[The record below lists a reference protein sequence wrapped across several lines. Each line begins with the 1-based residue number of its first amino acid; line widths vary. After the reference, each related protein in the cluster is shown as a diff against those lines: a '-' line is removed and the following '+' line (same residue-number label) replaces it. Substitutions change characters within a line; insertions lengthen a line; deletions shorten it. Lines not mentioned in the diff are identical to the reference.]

1 MRIAVLHGSND
12 LYGASR
18 VLAGDCDALVK
29 AGHEVV
35 VLLPEDGPLTGL
47 LTAAGVDVRVTELHV
62 LRLSQP
68 RTLLRP
74 PVSIP
79 DWGVKPDAVVL
90 WTMALAAYLPL
101 LRARRIRTHL
111 SVHELLPS
119 PAGRALGATAILSSG
134 RIQVN
139 SRATAAWL
147 RQCGVPSRRLDLAYP
162 AAPGYAP
169 FVSREPNGTI
179 RLLLAGRINGTKG
192 HLEAVELVER
202 VRLTSG
208 RDVRLSLAGTAFRG
222 QEEHELALFARIA
235 ELSWATYIGEVAD
248 IRQGLVDSDFLL
260 VLPQRPESFGITPLE
275 AWAAGRRSLGLPAG
289 GAAEALRMVDGVPV
303 DGSSG
308 DGGAGSLMW
317 ALDSPAIVA
326 PPSVKAPVA
335 VLATQER
342 RLASWMRLL
351 FDE

>member
-29 AGHEVV
+29 AGHQVV
-35 VLLPEDGPLTGL
+35 VLLPEDGQLTGL

-79 DWGVKPDAVVL
+79 DWGVKPDVVVL
-90 WTMALAAYLPL
+90 WTMALGAYLPL
-101 LRARRIRTHL
+101 LRARRIRTLL
-111 SVHELLPS
+111 SVHELLQS
-119 PAGRALGATAILSSG
+119 PAGRTLGATAILSSG
-134 RIQVN
+134 GIQVN

-147 RQCGVPSRRLDLAYP
+147 RQCGVPARRLDLAYP
-162 AAPGYAP
+162 AAPRYAP
-169 FVSREPNGTI
+169 LAPRQPDGII
-179 RLLLAGRINGTKG
+179 RLLLAGRINGKKG
-192 HLEAVELVER
+192 HLEAVDLVER

-208 RDVRLSLAGTAFRG
+208 FDVRLSLAGAAFPG
-222 QEEHELALFARIA
+222 QGEHASALFARIA
-235 ELSWATYIGEVAD
+235 ELSWARYIGEVAD

-260 VLPQRPESFGITPLE
+260 VWPQCPEPFGITPLE
-275 AWAAGRRSLGLPAG
+275 AWAAGRRSLGLSEG

-303 DGSSG
+303 DRSSG
-308 DGGAGSLMW
+308 DGGAGPVIW
-317 ALDSPAIVA
+317 ALTSPRIAAA
-326 PPSVKAPVA
+326 PSSKAPVM
-335 VLATQER
+335 VLATQGR
-342 RLASWMRLL
+342 RLASWTRLL
-351 FDE
+351 HDE